1 MVAIEV
7 LPHSWERNQT
17 SAAQRNATQ
26 CSETG
31 LEILGT
37 DYEGG
42 GGAYVDPSGGES
54 SGGVSD
60 LLLRG
65 VPVLAVPV
73 ADTCKNTRQHT
84 HTHTRTYGTSIHDSI
99 EAPRNTPHSAMQ
111 RQRQSRPHWQL
122 NCQQDMKCPH
132 PTPVGPA
139 HSKHKTV

>member
-73 ADTCKNTRQHT
+73 ADTCKNTRQHAHAHIMARRYTTRLRHRAT
-84 HTHTRTYGTSIHDSI
+84 HRIAQCKDKDRADRIG
-99 EAPRNTPHSAMQ
+99 N
-111 RQRQSRPHWQL
+111 
-122 NCQQDMKCPH
+122 
-132 PTPVGPA
+132 
-139 HSKHKTV
+139 